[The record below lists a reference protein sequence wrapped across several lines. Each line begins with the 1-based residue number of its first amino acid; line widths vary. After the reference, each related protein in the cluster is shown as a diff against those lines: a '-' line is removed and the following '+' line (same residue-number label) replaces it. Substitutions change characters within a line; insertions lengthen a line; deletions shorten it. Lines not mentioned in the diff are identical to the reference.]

1 MAGWTGA
8 GGPKWT
14 GAAREKRP
22 ADELT
27 REPLAGCVLLL
38 AGCVSTPVPET
49 PIARDPMAPEQRV
62 AAIHAAAA
70 TNDQPKQTHFG
81 GKSDG
86 DAKDEAGGGGGGFGR
101 ADLQV

>member
-1 MAGWTGA
+1 MKSGKPTKSFLPPHYISA
-8 GGPKWT
+8 
-14 GAAREKRP
+14 
-22 ADELT
+22 LT
-27 REPLAGCVLLL
+27 TATLECVNHVD
-38 AGCVSTPVPET
+38 AQFET
-49 PIARDPMAPEQRV
+49 EE
-62 AAIHAAAA
+62 IHAAAA

>member
-1 MAGWTGA
+1 MVSLES
-8 GGPKWT
+8 
-14 GAAREKRP
+14 RECVNH
-22 ADELT
+22 ADAHSEM
-27 REPLAGCVLLL
+27 E
-38 AGCVSTPVPET
+38 E
-49 PIARDPMAPEQRV
+49 
-62 AAIHAAAA
+62 IHAAAA

>member
-1 MAGWTGA
+1 MNH
-8 GGPKWT
+8 
-14 GAAREKRP
+14 
-22 ADELT
+22 ADAHL
-27 REPLAGCVLLL
+27 
-38 AGCVSTPVPET
+38 ET
-49 PIARDPMAPEQRV
+49 EE
-62 AAIHAAAA
+62 IHYAAA

>member
-1 MAGWTGA
+1 MELIFNNFIKEPPPSFFYISAFTA
-8 GGPKWT
+8 T
-14 GAAREKRP
+14 TLECVNH
-22 ADELT
+22 ADAHYL
-27 REPLAGCVLLL
+27 
-38 AGCVSTPVPET
+38 ET
-49 PIARDPMAPEQRV
+49 EEIEE
-62 AAIHAAAA
+62 IHAAAV